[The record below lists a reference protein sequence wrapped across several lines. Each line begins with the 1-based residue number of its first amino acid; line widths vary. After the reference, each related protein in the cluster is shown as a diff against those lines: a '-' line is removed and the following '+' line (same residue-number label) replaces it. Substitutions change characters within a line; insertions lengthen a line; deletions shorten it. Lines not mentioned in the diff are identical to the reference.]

1 MQKNPVKIL
10 GFFMKI
16 KKIHQIIQIL
26 QKNFCTM
33 NCVVYNRAKY
43 VQGEHDMIK
52 KEEQVIE
59 NQGTR
64 HKEYAVLLA
73 VAVIIFDVIF
83 KNTTSTPF
91 LVVINLISLGAILYS
106 AFSVVRHADIF
117 AHRLGEP
124 YGSLILS
131 LSVVILEVSL
141 ITAVMTSGSSAAE
154 NGGVS
159 PYATLMRDTL
169 YSLIMLVTSGF
180 VGVSLLLGGRKFR
193 TQHVNLAGV
202 TQYLTGIIPL
212 VFVVLILPSVLPS
225 GTYSNGQLLVVAF
238 LSAVLYAVF
247 LIIQTKTHQ
256 NLFIYEH
263 EDQDADHEGVP
274 SPHSNIWHGVWLV
287 VHLISVVAI
296 TKVDSTPL
304 ETLLGNLEAPKAL
317 TGLIVAI
324 LIFAPEGLGAI
335 RAVLA
340 NDLQRAINMYFGSVL
355 ATISLTVPAVVI
367 ISLLTG
373 NNIVLGLDMVD
384 AMLLI
389 GIFIL
394 CQATFASGRTNQVDG
409 VAHLVIFGAY
419 LMMILS

>member
-1 MQKNPVKIL
+1 
-10 GFFMKI
+10 
-16 KKIHQIIQIL
+16 
-26 QKNFCTM
+26 
-33 NCVVYNRAKY
+33 
-43 VQGEHDMIK
+43 MIK
-52 KEEQVIE
+52 KEEAIVEQHH
-59 NQGTR
+59 GTR
-64 HKEYAVLLA
+64 HKEYAVILA
-73 VAVIIFDVIF
+73 VVVIVFDLIFRQ
-83 KNTTSTPF
+83 TTSTPF
-91 LVVINLISLGAILYS
+91 LILINLISLGAILYS
-106 AFSVVRHADIF
+106 AFSVVRHADVF

-141 ITAVMTSGSSAAE
+141 ITAVMTSGVSAEE

-202 TQYLTGIIPL
+202 TQYLTAIIPL
-212 VFVVLILPSVLPS
+212 VFIVLILPSVLPENDFLPKGS
-225 GTYSNGQLLVVAF
+225 YSTGQLFVVAV

-263 EDQDADHEGVP
+263 EDQDEDHEGVP
-274 SPHSNIWHGVWLV
+274 SPRSNLWHGVWLI

-296 TKVDSTPL
+296 TKVDSMPL
-304 ETLLGNLEAPKAL
+304 ETLLGNLNAPQAL

-367 ISLLTG
+367 ISVLT
-373 NNIVLGLDMVD
+373 NNTIVLGLEMVD
-384 AMLLI
+384 MMLLV
-389 GIFIL
+389 GIFML

-419 LMMILS
+419 LMMVMS

>member
-1 MQKNPVKIL
+1 
-10 GFFMKI
+10 
-16 KKIHQIIQIL
+16 
-26 QKNFCTM
+26 
-33 NCVVYNRAKY
+33 
-43 VQGEHDMIK
+43 MIK
-52 KEEQVIE
+52 KEEVIVE
-59 NQGTR
+59 QHHGTR
-64 HKEYAVLLA
+64 HKEYAVILA
-73 VAVIIFDVIF
+73 VVVIVFDLIFRQ
-83 KNTTSTPF
+83 TTSTPF
-91 LVVINLISLGAILYS
+91 LVLINLISLGAILYS
-106 AFSVVRHADIF
+106 AFSVVRHADVF

-141 ITAVMTSGSSAAE
+141 ITAVMTSGVSAEE

-202 TQYLTGIIPL
+202 TQYLTAIIPL
-212 VFVVLILPSVLPS
+212 VFIVLILPSVLPS
-225 GTYSNGQLLVVAF
+225 GTYSTGQLFVVAF
-238 LSAVLYAVF
+238 LSAALYAVF

-263 EDQDADHEGVP
+263 EDQDEDHEGVP
-274 SPHSNIWHGVWLV
+274 SPRSNLWHGVWLII
-287 VHLISVVAI
+287 HLISVVAI
-296 TKVDSTPL
+296 TKVDSMPL
-304 ETLLGNLEAPKAL
+304 ETLLGNLNAPQAL

-367 ISLLTG
+367 ISVLT
-373 NNIVLGLDMVD
+373 NNTIVLGLEMVD
-384 AMLLI
+384 MMLLV
-389 GIFIL
+389 GIFML

-419 LMMILS
+419 LMMVMS

>member
-1 MQKNPVKIL
+1 
-10 GFFMKI
+10 
-16 KKIHQIIQIL
+16 
-26 QKNFCTM
+26 
-33 NCVVYNRAKY
+33 
-43 VQGEHDMIK
+43 MIK
-52 KEEQVIE
+52 KEEAIVEQHH
-59 NQGTR
+59 GTR
-64 HKEYAVLLA
+64 HKEYAVILA
-73 VAVIIFDVIF
+73 IVVIVFDLIFRQ
-83 KNTTSTPF
+83 TTSTPF
-91 LVVINLISLGAILYS
+91 LVLINLISLGAILYS
-106 AFSVVRHADIF
+106 AFSVVRHADVF

-141 ITAVMTSGSSAAE
+141 ITAVMTSGVSAEE

-202 TQYLTGIIPL
+202 TQYLTAIIPL
-212 VFVVLILPSVLPS
+212 VFIVLILPSVLPS
-225 GTYSNGQLLVVAF
+225 GTYSTGQLFVVAF
-238 LSAVLYAVF
+238 LSAALYAVF

-263 EDQDADHEGVP
+263 EDQDEDHEGVP
-274 SPHSNIWHGVWLV
+274 SPRSNLWHGVWLII
-287 VHLISVVAI
+287 HLISVVAI
-296 TKVDSTPL
+296 TKVDSMPL
-304 ETLLGNLEAPKAL
+304 ETLLGNLNAPQAL

-367 ISLLTG
+367 ISVLT
-373 NNIVLGLDMVD
+373 NNTIVLGLEMVD
-384 AMLLI
+384 MMLLV
-389 GIFIL
+389 GIFML

-419 LMMILS
+419 LMMVMS

>member
-1 MQKNPVKIL
+1 
-10 GFFMKI
+10 
-16 KKIHQIIQIL
+16 
-26 QKNFCTM
+26 
-33 NCVVYNRAKY
+33 
-43 VQGEHDMIK
+43 MIK
-52 KEEQVIE
+52 KEETIVE
-59 NQGTR
+59 HHGTR
-64 HKEYAVLLA
+64 HKEYAVILA
-73 VAVIIFDVIF
+73 VVVIVFDLIFRR
-83 KNTTSTPF
+83 TTSTPF
-91 LVVINLISLGAILYS
+91 LFLINFISLGAILYS
-106 AFSVVRHADIF
+106 AFSVVRHADVF

-141 ITAVMTSGSSAAE
+141 ITAVMTSGGTAAD

-212 VFVVLILPSVLPS
+212 VFVVLILPSMLPS
-225 GTYSNGQLLVVAF
+225 GTYSTGQLFTVAF
-238 LSAVLYAVF
+238 LSAALYAVF

-256 NLFIYEH
+256 NLFIYEY
-263 EDQDADHEGVP
+263 EDQDEDHEGVP
-274 SPHSNIWHGVWLV
+274 SPRSNLWHGVWLI
-287 VHLISVVAI
+287 VHLVSVVAI
-296 TKVDSTPL
+296 TKVDSMPL
-304 ETLLGNLEAPKAL
+304 ETLLGNLNAPQAL

-335 RAVLA
+335 RAVLN

-367 ISLLTG
+367 IAVLT
-373 NNIVLGLDMVD
+373 NTPIILGLEKFDM
-384 AMLLI
+384 MLLV

-419 LMMILS
+419 IMMILT

>member
-1 MQKNPVKIL
+1 
-10 GFFMKI
+10 
-16 KKIHQIIQIL
+16 
-26 QKNFCTM
+26 
-33 NCVVYNRAKY
+33 
-43 VQGEHDMIK
+43 MIK
-52 KEEQVIE
+52 KEEAIIE
-59 NQGTR
+59 QHHGTR
-64 HKEYAVLLA
+64 HKEYAVILA
-73 VAVIIFDVIF
+73 VVVIVFDLIFRDA
-83 KNTTSTPF
+83 TSTP
-91 LVVINLISLGAILYS
+91 LLILINLVSLGAILYS
-106 AFSVVRHADIF
+106 AFSVVRHADVF

-131 LSVVILEVSL
+131 LSVVMLEVSL
-141 ITAVMTSGSSAAE
+141 ITAVMTSGVSAEE

-225 GTYSNGQLLVVAF
+225 GTYSTGQLFVVAF
-238 LSAVLYAVF
+238 LSAALYAVF

-263 EDQDADHEGVP
+263 EDQDEDHEGVP
-274 SPHSNIWHGVWLV
+274 SPRSNLWHGVWLII
-287 VHLISVVAI
+287 HLISVVAI
-296 TKVDSTPL
+296 TKVDSMPL
-304 ETLLGNLEAPKAL
+304 ETLLGNLNAPQAL

-355 ATISLTVPAVVI
+355 ATISLTVPAVVV
-367 ISLLTG
+367 ISVLT
-373 NNIVLGLDMVD
+373 NNTIVLGLEMVD
-384 AMLLI
+384 MMLLV
-389 GIFIL
+389 GIFML

-419 LMMILS
+419 LMMVMS

>member
-1 MQKNPVKIL
+1 MVK
-10 GFFMKI
+10 KT
-16 KKIHQIIQIL
+16 Q
-26 QKNFCTM
+26 
-33 NCVVYNRAKY
+33 VVAEK
-43 VQGEHDMIK
+43 H
-52 KEEQVIE
+52 
-59 NQGTR
+59 GTR
-64 HKEYAVLLA
+64 HKEYAVALA
-73 VAVIIFDVIF
+73 VAVIVFDVIF
-83 KNTTSTPF
+83 GKTTSTPF
-91 LVVINLISLGAILYS
+91 LVLINLISLGAILYS
-106 AFSVVRHADIF
+106 AFSVVRHADVF

-141 ITAVMTSGSSAAE
+141 ITAVMTSSGSPES

-159 PYATLMRDTL
+159 PHATLMRDTL

-225 GTYSNGQLLVVAF
+225 STYTTGQLFIVAF
-238 LSAVLYAVF
+238 LSAALYAVF

-263 EDQDADHEGVP
+263 EDQNDDHEGVP
-274 SPHSNIWHGVWLV
+274 SQRSNLWHGIWLI
-287 VHLISVVAI
+287 VHLVSVVAI
-296 TKVDSTPL
+296 TKVDAGPL
-304 ETLLGNLEAPKAL
+304 ETLLGNLDAPKAL

-324 LIFAPEGLGAI
+324 LIFAPEGLAAI

-367 ISLLTG
+367 ISVLTG
-373 NNIVLGLDMVD
+373 HSITLGLEMVD
-384 AMLLI
+384 MMLLV
-389 GIFIL
+389 GIFML

-419 LMMILS
+419 IMMVLD

>member
-1 MQKNPVKIL
+1 
-10 GFFMKI
+10 
-16 KKIHQIIQIL
+16 
-26 QKNFCTM
+26 
-33 NCVVYNRAKY
+33 
-43 VQGEHDMIK
+43 MIK
-52 KEEQVIE
+52 KEGTVVEH
-59 NQGTR
+59 QGTR
-64 HKEYAVLLA
+64 HKEYALVSA
-73 VAVIIFDVIF
+73 IAVIIFNLIF
-83 KNTTSTPF
+83 RETQSTPF
-91 LVVINLISLGAILYS
+91 LILINLVSLGAILYS
-106 AFSVVRHADIF
+106 AFSVVRHADVF

-131 LSVVILEVSL
+131 LSVVVLEVSL
-141 ITAVMTSGSSAAE
+141 ITAVMTSGVSAEE

-225 GTYSNGQLLVVAF
+225 GTYSTGQLFGVAF
-238 LSAVLYAVF
+238 LSAALYAVF

-256 NLFIYEH
+256 SLFIYEH
-263 EDQDADHEGVP
+263 EDRDDDHEGIP
-274 SPHSNIWHGVWLV
+274 SPRSNLWHGVWLII
-287 VHLISVVAI
+287 HLVSVVAI
-296 TKVDSTPL
+296 TKVDSAPL
-304 ETLLGNLEAPKAL
+304 ETLLGNLNAPQAL
-317 TGLIVAI
+317 TGLIVAV
-324 LIFAPEGLGAI
+324 LIFAPEGLAAI

-367 ISLLTG
+367 ISVLMNHT
-373 NNIVLGLDMVD
+373 IVLGLEPVDM
-384 AMLLI
+384 MLLI

>member
-1 MQKNPVKIL
+1 
-10 GFFMKI
+10 
-16 KKIHQIIQIL
+16 
-26 QKNFCTM
+26 
-33 NCVVYNRAKY
+33 
-43 VQGEHDMIK
+43 MIK
-52 KEEQVIE
+52 KEEAIVEQHH
-59 NQGTR
+59 GTR
-64 HKEYAVLLA
+64 HKEYAVILA
-73 VAVIIFDVIF
+73 IVVIVFDLIFR
-83 KNTTSTPF
+83 KTTSTPF
-91 LVVINLISLGAILYS
+91 LILINLISLGAILYS
-106 AFSVVRHADIF
+106 AFSVVRHADVF

-141 ITAVMTSGSSAAE
+141 ITAVMTSGVSAEE

-202 TQYLTGIIPL
+202 TQYLTAIIPL
-212 VFVVLILPSVLPS
+212 VFIVLILPSVLPS
-225 GTYSNGQLLVVAF
+225 GTYSTGQLFVVAF
-238 LSAVLYAVF
+238 LSAALYAVF

-263 EDQDADHEGVP
+263 EDQDEDHEGVP
-274 SPHSNIWHGVWLV
+274 SPRSNLWHGIWLII
-287 VHLISVVAI
+287 HLISVVAI
-296 TKVDSTPL
+296 TKVDSMPL
-304 ETLLGNLEAPKAL
+304 ETLLGNLNAPQAL

-367 ISLLTG
+367 ISVLT
-373 NNIVLGLDMVD
+373 NNTIVLGLEMVD
-384 AMLLI
+384 MMLLL
-389 GIFIL
+389 GIFML

-419 LMMILS
+419 LMMVMS

>member
-1 MQKNPVKIL
+1 MVKHTQPAVE
-10 GFFMKI
+10 K
-16 KKIHQIIQIL
+16 H
-26 QKNFCTM
+26 
-33 NCVVYNRAKY
+33 
-43 VQGEHDMIK
+43 
-52 KEEQVIE
+52 
-59 NQGTR
+59 GTR
-64 HKEYAVLLA
+64 HKEYAVVLA
-73 VAVIIFDVIF
+73 VAVIIFDVVF
-83 KNTTSTPF
+83 GKTASTPF
-91 LVVINLISLGAILYS
+91 LVLINLISLGAILYS
-106 AFSVVRHADIF
+106 AFSVVRHADVF

-141 ITAVMTSGSSAAE
+141 ITAVMTSGGSPES

-169 YSLIMLVTSGF
+169 YSLIMLVITGF

-202 TQYLTGIIPL
+202 TQYLTAIIPL
-212 VFVVLILPSVLPS
+212 VFIVLILPSVLPS
-225 GTYSNGQLLVVAF
+225 STYSTGQLFIVAF
-238 LSAVLYAVF
+238 LSAALYAVF

-263 EDQDADHEGVP
+263 EDQDEDHEGIP
-274 SPHSNIWHGVWLV
+274 SPRSNLWHGVWLI
-287 VHLISVVAI
+287 VHLVSVVAI
-296 TKVDSTPL
+296 TKVDAGPL
-304 ETLLGNLEAPKAL
+304 ETLLGNLNAPQAL

-324 LIFAPEGLGAI
+324 LIFAPEGLAAI

-367 ISLLTG
+367 ISVLTG
-373 NNIVLGLDMVD
+373 HSITLGLEMVD
-384 AMLLI
+384 MMLLI

-419 LMMILS
+419 IMLVLG

>member
-1 MQKNPVKIL
+1 MVK
-10 GFFMKI
+10 KVEA
-16 KKIHQIIQIL
+16 
-26 QKNFCTM
+26 
-33 NCVVYNRAKY
+33 VV
-43 VQGEHDMIK
+43 EHH
-52 KEEQVIE
+52 
-59 NQGTR
+59 GTR
-64 HKEYAVLLA
+64 HKEYAVVLA
-73 VAVIIFDVIF
+73 VAVIIFDVVF
-83 KNTTSTPF
+83 GKTTSTPF
-91 LVVINLISLGAILYS
+91 LVLINLVSLGAILYS
-106 AFSVVRHADIF
+106 AFSVVRHADVF

-141 ITAVMTSGSSAAE
+141 ITAVMTSSGSVE
-154 NGGVS
+154 NNGGVN
-159 PYATLMRDTL
+159 PHATLMRDTL
-169 YSLIMLVTSGF
+169 YSLIMLVTTGF

-225 GTYSNGQLLVVAF
+225 KTYSTGQLFIVAF
-238 LSAVLYAVF
+238 LSAALYAVF

-263 EDQDADHEGVP
+263 EDQDEDHEGVP
-274 SPHSNIWHGVWLV
+274 SPRTNVWHGIWLV
-287 VHLISVVAI
+287 IHLVSVVAI
-296 TKVDSTPL
+296 TKVDAVPL
-304 ETLLGNLEAPKAL
+304 EALLSSLDAPKAL

-324 LIFAPEGLGAI
+324 LIFAPEGLAAI

-367 ISLLTG
+367 ISVLT
-373 NNIVLGLDMVD
+373 NNSITLGLADVDM
-384 AMLLI
+384 MLLV
-389 GIFIL
+389 GVFIL

-419 LMMILS
+419 LMMVLQ

>member
-1 MQKNPVKIL
+1 
-10 GFFMKI
+10 
-16 KKIHQIIQIL
+16 
-26 QKNFCTM
+26 
-33 NCVVYNRAKY
+33 
-43 VQGEHDMIK
+43 MIK
-52 KEEQVIE
+52 KEEAIVEQHH
-59 NQGTR
+59 GTR
-64 HKEYAVLLA
+64 HKEYAVILA
-73 VAVIIFDVIF
+73 VVVIVFDLIFRQ
-83 KNTTSTPF
+83 TTSTPF
-91 LVVINLISLGAILYS
+91 LVLINLISLGAILYS
-106 AFSVVRHADIF
+106 AFSVVRHADVF

-141 ITAVMTSGSSAAE
+141 ITAVMTSGVSAEE

-202 TQYLTGIIPL
+202 TQYLTAIIPL
-212 VFVVLILPSVLPS
+212 VFIVLILPSVLPS
-225 GTYSNGQLLVVAF
+225 GTYSTGQLFVVAF
-238 LSAVLYAVF
+238 LSAALYAVF

-263 EDQDADHEGVP
+263 EDQDEDHEGVP
-274 SPHSNIWHGVWLV
+274 SSRSNLWHGVWLII
-287 VHLISVVAI
+287 HLISVVAI
-296 TKVDSTPL
+296 TKVDSMPL
-304 ETLLGNLEAPKAL
+304 ETLLGNLNAPQAL

-367 ISLLTG
+367 ISVLT
-373 NNIVLGLDMVD
+373 NNTIVLGLEMVD
-384 AMLLI
+384 MMLLV
-389 GIFIL
+389 GIFML

-419 LMMILS
+419 LMMVMS

>member
-1 MQKNPVKIL
+1 
-10 GFFMKI
+10 
-16 KKIHQIIQIL
+16 
-26 QKNFCTM
+26 
-33 NCVVYNRAKY
+33 
-43 VQGEHDMIK
+43 MIK
-52 KEEQVIE
+52 KEEAIVEQHH
-59 NQGTR
+59 GTR
-64 HKEYAVLLA
+64 HKEYAVILA
-73 VAVIIFDVIF
+73 VVVIVFDLIFRQ
-83 KNTTSTPF
+83 TTSTPF
-91 LVVINLISLGAILYS
+91 LVLINLISLGAILYS
-106 AFSVVRHADIF
+106 AFSVVRHADVF

-141 ITAVMTSGSSAAE
+141 ITAVMTSGVSAEE

-202 TQYLTGIIPL
+202 TQYLTAIIPL
-212 VFVVLILPSVLPS
+212 VFIVLILPSVLPS
-225 GTYSNGQLLVVAF
+225 GTYSTGQLFVVAF
-238 LSAVLYAVF
+238 LSAALYAVF

-263 EDQDADHEGVP
+263 EDQDEDHEGVP
-274 SPHSNIWHGVWLV
+274 SPRSNLWHGVWLII
-287 VHLISVVAI
+287 HLISVVAI
-296 TKVDSTPL
+296 TKVDSMPL
-304 ETLLGNLEAPKAL
+304 ETLLGNLNAPQAL

-367 ISLLTG
+367 ISVLT
-373 NNIVLGLDMVD
+373 NNTIVLGLEMVD
-384 AMLLI
+384 MMLLV
-389 GIFIL
+389 GIFML

-419 LMMILS
+419 LMMVMS